1 MIGLSRKQI
10 GLVVVLF
17 VIGGIVFSNGISKII
32 LAGADISEDGVI
44 IQSVIAGLIQGHNV
58 TISTDA
64 QTTISEVRSVE
75 GSIDRTINHNAGEV
89 TGNIHTIINLKTRE
103 AWTAD
108 NEIRYTITSTVTGTD
123 KVSDIFFVTV
133 TNSSKTLEDSVGTDY
148 NEFKEGYQGEGLI
161 QLKNLN
167 ELEGFEGLEEA
178 KKLVKEKGYKIWWR
192 DGFFT
197 MPLKG
202 ELAFYGGY
210 VIEDKAYPMG
220 TKKVVELESPSVK
233 IQADAARALIKQVNE
248 SQKTNHIIE
257 GLTWILVSV
266 IPIGFALEII
276 LREYYHNKKNQRTH
290 MEFIR

>member
-10 GLVVVLF
+10 GLVAIMF
-17 VIGGIVFSNGISKII
+17 AIGGIVLANGISKIT
-32 LAGADISEDGVI
+32 LAGTDISEDGI
-44 IQSVIAGLIQGHNV
+44 IIHSVIAGIIQGHNV
-58 TISTDA
+58 TVSTDA
-64 QTTISEVRSVE
+64 QTTISEVRSID
-75 GSIDRTINHNAGEV
+75 GSIDRAIHDDAGEV
-89 TGNIHTIINLKTRE
+89 IGNIHTAINLKTRE

-108 NEIRYTITSTVTGTD
+108 NEIRYTITSTITGTD

-133 TNSSKTLEDSVGTDY
+133 TNSSKTLEDSIGTNY
-148 NEFKEGYQGEGLI
+148 NEFKNKYQEGGLI

-210 VIEDKAYPMG
+210 AIEDKAHPMG
-220 TKKVVELESPSVK
+220 TKKIVELESPSVK

-276 LREYYHNKKNQRTH
+276 LREYYHNRKNQR
-290 MEFIR
+290 M